1 MGQSRRPLKWWEET
15 NDEDTDA
22 DDDDDEDDFDEEE
35 FAATSS
41 VVVIVIPTPTK
52 WRWTQTQPETFL
64 CWLWRQFLYAV
75 LLSGIFS
82 DRVIF
87 GYSLRS
93 KKNIKNSPH
102 RETADVNT
110 PN

>member
-1 MGQSRRPLKWWEET
+1 LKWWEET

-52 WRWTQTQPETFL
+52 WTRWTQTQPETFL
-64 CWLWRQFLYAV
+64 CWLRRQLLYAV

-93 KKNIKNSPH
+93 KKHQKLTTQ
-102 RETADVNT
+102 RDCRC
-110 PN
+110 